1 MNNREYRERDYPPNP
16 YNREEYQP
24 LPLTHYDQYHGFRG
38 THHHSSR
45 DAHLDYDYYLRHHGI
60 RDDYYPPLPHYD
72 LRRNLGDYYPER
84 VR

>member
-38 THHHSSR
+38 NISI
-45 DAHLDYDYYLRHHGI
+45 HLEMPIWTTTIFVIAESAMTITLLYHITTYVVI
-60 RDDYYPPLPHYD
+60 
-72 LRRNLGDYYPER
+72 
-84 VR
+84 